1 MDNLIENIV
10 PSVNKFTS
18 ECIPVGKH
26 GVVDLNNERE
36 VVDAYKS
43 IQKFLAT
50 EVSKTG
56 AMNFTPAQMEHA
68 QRGRAKAKQEL
79 NELKPYINPTILAR
93 LDAEFRELSREAQNL
108 SEQRRVNMDKKI
120 DEGFDEAISEFMDLA
135 GICPDEETCEDVDFD
150 SCFDIPCDEEP
161 EVEVSVEIEP
171 EKKPELSDEMGME
184 LKDNKENELDES
196 IRDFLPKAGAFR
208 DESGKMIGGFIGNG
222 SKDRIEK
229 AKKIAKAKFYNGDRM
244 GRVSDEEIDNFDE
257 VYADLMRR
265 AGMEPEELD
274 EAATVE
280 YQPDMLDPEDFD
292 DRFINGR
299 EDADWGEINKMMER
313 LAPGFFFEEEFENK
327 GDLDYV
333 FIKDGTTKE
342 ETLAALDR
350 VREAVKERY
359 GNDIKVSA
367 RGKYTT
373 FKIIL
378 SVVNPEII
386 NKDESELKSDY
397 RNISAPSFPKP
408 PKFKQEPKNE
418 AAQPKSYLKPIN
430 ETTAGD
436 EKGKSKYFDVKDFDF
451 ELPEENPVDEIRMDV
466 PLFMRCLEFARED
479 AQDDMDLHHLVE
491 KATELS
497 KDGKVLNMDN
507 YDELSGGKSEEAID
521 ESKDPNADTKMKPVK
536 KATLKEGCSG
546 KRKWKRIEKKSAVSE
561 ARRYVPYK
569 LTVKQFNRLVEI
581 NRMAKAGDEAALD
594 FLQNR
599 NKIYDTKA
607 GAKAAFKQKYANTK
621 FADWISIE
629 EDTGF

>member
-1 MDNLIENIV
+1 MANISENIA

-36 VVDAYKS
+36 VVDAYKA

-50 EVSKTG
+50 EVSKTS
-56 AMNFTPAQMEHA
+56 AMKFTPAQMEHA

-79 NELKPYINPTILAR
+79 NELKPYINPAVLAR

-135 GICPDEETCEDVDFD
+135 GICPDEESCEDVDFD
-150 SCFDIPCDEEP
+150 SCFDIPCDETP

-171 EKKPELSDEMGME
+171 EEDHELSDKMGME
-184 LKDNKENELDES
+184 LKDNDEEELDES

-208 DESGKMIGGFIGNG
+208 DENGKMIGGFIGNG

-280 YQPDMLDPEDFD
+280 YQPDMLDPDEFE

-299 EDADWGEINKMMER
+299 EDADWFELYKMMER
-313 LAPGFFFEEEFENK
+313 LAPGFYPESEFKNK
-327 GDLDYV
+327 EDLDMEFVKYN
-333 FIKDGTTKE
+333 TTKE

-378 SVVNPEII
+378 SVVNPDII
-386 NKDESELKSDY
+386 GKDVSELESDY
-397 RNISAPSFPKP
+397 KYISAPSFPKP

-418 AAQPKSYLKPIN
+418 TAQPKSYLKPLN
-430 ETTAGD
+430 ETASEEAGV
-436 EKGKSKYFDVKDFDF
+436 EDFSA
-451 ELPEENPVDEIRMDV
+451 EEPEENPVDEIRMDV

-536 KATLKEGCSG
+536 KADLKEGCSG
-546 KRKWKRIEKKSAVSE
+546 KRKWKRIEKKS
-561 ARRYVPYK
+561 K
-569 LTVKQFNRLVEI
+569 
-581 NRMAKAGDEAALD
+581 
-594 FLQNR
+594 
-599 NKIYDTKA
+599 
-607 GAKAAFKQKYANTK
+607 
-621 FADWISIE
+621 
-629 EDTGF
+629 

>member
-1 MDNLIENIV
+1 MLAFTKSIWKKLKNGVKTMDNLIENIS

-18 ECIPVGKH
+18 ECVPVGKH

-79 NELKPYINPTILAR
+79 NELKPYINPAILAR
-93 LDAEFRELSREAQNL
+93 LDAEFRKLSREAQNL

-135 GICPDEETCEDVDFD
+135 GICPDEESCEDVDFD

-161 EVEVSVEIEP
+161 GVEVSVEIEP
-171 EKKPELSDEMGME
+171 DKKPELSDEMGME
-184 LKDNKENELDES
+184 LKDNKEDELDES

-265 AGMEPEELD
+265 AGRDPELD
-274 EAATVE
+274 ET
-280 YQPDMLDPEDFD
+280 
-292 DRFINGR
+292 
-299 EDADWGEINKMMER
+299 
-313 LAPGFFFEEEFENK
+313 
-327 GDLDYV
+327 
-333 FIKDGTTKE
+333 
-342 ETLAALDR
+342 
-350 VREAVKERY
+350 
-359 GNDIKVSA
+359 
-367 RGKYTT
+367 
-373 FKIIL
+373 
-378 SVVNPEII
+378 
-386 NKDESELKSDY
+386 
-397 RNISAPSFPKP
+397 
-408 PKFKQEPKNE
+408 
-418 AAQPKSYLKPIN
+418 AQPKSYLKPIN

-436 EKGKSKYFDVKDFDF
+436 KKGESKYFDVKDFDF

-507 YDELSGGKSEEAID
+507 YDELSGSVSEGIVDEA
-521 ESKDPNADTKMKPVK
+521 KDPNADAEWKTVRQNAKANPSLYGGRYTDKDAK
-536 KATLKEGCSG
+536 KARKEWEADKEAALKEGCSG
-546 KRKWKRIEKKSAVSE
+546 KRKWKRIEKKS
-561 ARRYVPYK
+561 K
-569 LTVKQFNRLVEI
+569 
-581 NRMAKAGDEAALD
+581 
-594 FLQNR
+594 
-599 NKIYDTKA
+599 
-607 GAKAAFKQKYANTK
+607 
-621 FADWISIE
+621 
-629 EDTGF
+629 